1 MSTPHRRLAV
11 TLLPLFA
18 VLAAAFVTITNP
30 VPLLRAQA
38 STRVTEPLILTG
50 AQLAAFSGAPVQ
62 DLKVRFWD
70 GSNWGFAIA
79 QVDERNSSGR
89 FVASEDGKLDANDVL
104 VFLSD
109 RLDEQAPADAWPG
122 NLSKEHARI
131 ELSVTDPSGPAFNR
145 FAYVFWAT
153 QQGPA
158 PEEPVLI
165 QFDPASHE
173 IRTDVYTLA
182 LAGGS
187 DGFIGMKGLT
197 LFGGPNL
204 IDRLKMRVSGTLFGG
219 LPVNYNEETIGIFVG
234 TAPLN
239 PVVIGPVRLLFD
251 SSGKDVAY
259 PARASLFGSLASGD
273 GSGLFE
279 VSSARLSLDLSPAAV
294 PATYRDPNVPA
305 GVPIDGQPDAV
316 PASPMP
322 SWHEVRFTAGRL
334 ISAGAPPKAGSTLK
348 LYYKDDARPDS
359 SDTGDKMSYGDS
371 GVSSTSTDDAGG
383 PPPQMIFLRSDDTTT
398 AEQVSAQ
405 LQQPLKVTAKV
416 DGVVPTAVATGSVT
430 PSATATATATR
441 TATRIASTT
450 ATPTRGGGTP
460 VPRVLIFLPVAKA
473 P

>member
-1 MSTPHRRLAV
+1 MSTPHRRPSII
-11 TLLPLFA
+11 LLPLSV
-18 VLAAAFVTITNP
+18 VLGATILALSGTLP
-30 VPLLRAQA
+30 SLRAQSSA
-38 STRVTEPLILTG
+38 RVTEPLILTG
-50 AQLAAFSGAPVQ
+50 AQLAAFTEAPVQ
-62 DLKVRFWD
+62 DLRVRFWD
-70 GSNWGFAIA
+70 GSQWQFATA

-89 FVASEDGKLDANDVL
+89 FVAAENGKLDANDVL

-109 RLDEQAPADAWPG
+109 RLGEPAPADAWPG

-131 ELSVTDPSGPAFNR
+131 ELAVTDPLDPAFTR
-145 FAYVFWAT
+145 YAYVFWAT
-153 QQGPA
+153 EQGVGL
-158 PEEPVLI
+158 PEPLI
-165 QFDPASHE
+165 QFDSASHE

-182 LAGGS
+182 LAGRSS

-204 IDRLKMRVSGTLFGG
+204 IDRLKMRVSVILFG
-219 LPVNYNEETIGIFVG
+219 LPVNYNEETIGAVIG

-239 PVVIGPVRLLFD
+239 PVVSGPVRLLFD
-251 SSGKDVAY
+251 SSGTDVAY
-259 PARASLFGSLASGD
+259 PARATLFGSLGSGG
-273 GSGLFE
+273 GSGLVE
-279 VSSARLSLDLSPAAV
+279 VTAARLSLDLSPAAV

-322 SWHEVRFTAGRL
+322 SWHEVRFAAGRM

-348 LYYKDDARPDS
+348 LYYKDDARSDS
-359 SDTGDKMSYGDS
+359 NDTGDKKSYGDA
-371 GVSSTSTDDAGG
+371 GVSSTSADDAGG
-383 PPPQMIFLRSDDTTT
+383 PPPQMIFLASDDPIT

-416 DGVVPTAVATGSVT
+416 DGVVPTAVATDSAT
-430 PSATATATATR
+430 PTVTATASASRTATR
-441 TATRIASTT
+441 TAT
-450 ATPTRGGGTP
+450 ATVTPAGGDGTP